1 MIIES
6 EFYNKIRSVM
16 PTVCVDLL
24 VTNQQGEYLLVKRS
38 QAPAKGCWWF
48 PGGRILKGETW
59 KDACLRKAKEELGI
73 GLRLGQLVSVEESI
87 FSEENPAIHTVNLV
101 VHMFFD
107 EAEKIVLDEAHT
119 EYSWCNSINNNLNPC
134 IKNPLIKFGF
144 PCIKINK

>member
-6 EFYNKIRSVM
+6 EFYNKIRAVI

-24 VTNQQGEYLLVKRS
+24 VTNQQGEYLLVKRT
-38 QAPAKGCWWF
+38 QTPAKDSWWF

-87 FSEENPAIHTVNLV
+87 FSEENPAVHTVNIV

-107 EAEKIVLDEAHT
+107 GDKKIVLDEAHS
-119 EYSWCNSINNNLNPC
+119 EYSWYKSINNNLNPC
-134 IKNPLIKFGF
+134 IRNPLIKFGF
-144 PCIKINK
+144 Q